1 MDQCLVH
8 ALGCV
13 DVFIDYTYIGYNPFP
28 SAFTHPPSLSQANI
42 GPFIQGNAIGW
53 KTMEAVPIN
62 YARPRIIIIMVE
74 CVLYGIYM
82 VLFGLATWTLSNKFH
97 VKYVKNFLFP
107 IIIALFSL
115 ATLNFA
121 YDLAGEQ
128 YAILFTIPVDV
139 KPWMTAGQAIDII
152 TYTVADILGD
162 TVLFYRV
169 YAVWGYKKRVL
180 FPLLVL
186 ILVAKAFS
194 FIYTAF
200 IMQIAIDSAVP
211 LKLLPSK
218 ISFPDLFFILNAIAN
233 MTMTLLIAGRIWWIS
248 RSIEAGLPEQ
258 RRGWYNRTIA
268 IVTESGLIYP
278 IYLITEAALSG
289 GDQNAFTIGA
299 IAVGLAP
306 TLVAVRVGLGSA
318 YDNGTMISTRLGQ
331 STGGTLRLQVTN
343 SRRVSNFVIGD
354 MPGASSRSSHQV
366 ESPVEFVQE
375 EAKKAR
381 EVV

>member
-1 MDQCLVH
+1 
-8 ALGCV
+8 
-13 DVFIDYTYIGYNPFP
+13 
-28 SAFTHPPSLSQANI
+28 
-42 GPFIQGNAIGW
+42 
-53 KTMEAVPIN
+53 MEAVPVS

-82 VLFGLATWTLSNKFH
+82 VLFGLAIWTLSNKFH
-97 VKYVKNFLFP
+97 LKYVKNFFFP
-107 IIIALFSL
+107 VIIALFSL

-121 YDLAGEQ
+121 YDLVGEQ

-139 KPWMTAGQAIDII
+139 KPWMTAGQAIDIL
-152 TYTVADILGD
+152 TYTISDILGD
-162 TVLFYRV
+162 MLLFYRV
-169 YAVWGYKKRVL
+169 YAVWGFKKKVL
-180 FPLLVL
+180 LPVLVL

-194 FIYTAF
+194 FIYTAY

-218 ISFPDLFFILNAIAN
+218 ISFPDLFFMLNAIAN

-248 RSIEAGLPEQ
+248 RFIEAELPEQ

-278 IYLITEAALSG
+278 VYLITEAALSG

-318 YDNGTMISTRLGQ
+318 YDNRTLSTTRRGE
-331 STGGTLRLQVTN
+331 SSGGTLRLHVAK
-343 SRRVSNFVIGD
+343 SHRASSFVIGD
-354 MPGASSRSSHQV
+354 MPGSSHQDGSAS
-366 ESPVEFVQE
+366 EASMQE